1 MKSLRSKRGKRRGSR
16 ATTENVESRDRWLI
30 SYADLVTLLLALFI
44 VLYAAADQD
53 RAVKI
58 ASAFAAEF
66 NDAPKQPPTN
76 PRYDAGSGVLP
87 GSDSLVG
94 TQASFDRAIAGNKDL
109 RDRTRISMTERG
121 LVVSLTEAGFFPP
134 GDQGIRED
142 ALSLLDA
149 VADVLNAS
157 NVQVRVEGHTDST
170 PISTSRYPS
179 NWELSS
185 ARATTVLGYL
195 VKKGVATSRLSVAGY
210 AGERPIA
217 DNSTPEGRAMNRRVD
232 LVILR

>member
-1 MKSLRSKRGKRRGSR
+1 MQSLRSQRTRRKSSR
-16 ATTENVESRDRWLI
+16 AAVENHESRDRWLV

-44 VLYAAADQD
+44 VLYAAADQN

-58 ASAFAAEF
+58 VSAIAAQF
-66 NDAPKQPPTN
+66 NEEAPKQVPNKPA
-76 PRYDAGSGVLP
+76 YDAGSGVLP

-142 ALSLLDA
+142 ALSLIDA

-157 NVQVRVEGHTDST
+157 NVQVRVEGHTDAT
-170 PISTSRYPS
+170 PISTARYPS

-195 VKKGVATSRLSVAGY
+195 VKRGVATSRLSVAGY

-217 DNSTPEGRAMNRRVD
+217 DNTTPEGRAMTRRVD
-232 LVILR
+232 LVI